1 MPTFTEKVLHFCLA
15 ILLPLTLAAADTS
28 LPPGADVAEI
38 VFDETPVERGLTFER
53 GGWRFSPVALKGKT
67 ESAWVLEN
75 GTDPAMRW
83 LRPIFLKVTDPRFQ
97 KGGRPAVDIE
107 ITFHNPGFGSVRVKG
122 DTTEGAQTI
131 GSLWGNSKEW
141 KTLRFPIDNAFFG
154 ARVDDKDTKPLL
166 NGFDLRIDGINGP
179 FYLKRVR
186 LIGYNPTE
194 DVLWSRMLKV
204 SAMGAPTPGKVLAF
218 TQGADRRLDVQL
230 KNVARVDRPL
240 HYRLQITGQDD
251 QVRHR
256 VEAKAVV
263 SASGMTD
270 LPFAFDT
277 SNWPLGPYEGRLE
290 LFLGQSRAR
299 PVYTRSFRLGV
310 ISQGE
315 LAKARPGE
323 FLYGLDAANN
333 TIFPILTPTAFA
345 YYRLMGVDLLRSP
358 YNTDMREN
366 VADLGRALSMLA
378 AEQVQSAVM
387 IDPPKDQD
395 AGKRAA
401 QLNTKVAFIE
411 EASRLYSGAGVGKL
425 HYYEMGNEPD
435 LVHFYPAEIPTYIES
450 YQAMYD
456 AVKRGARAA
465 GLTDADTVVMNGGLS
480 FAGTNGARRAAE
492 FVEKVDASKLD
503 AIGYHGHGAGI
514 EAERSA
520 YERLQRVAEK
530 CGKARIP
537 FIETESGFSGV
548 DRIGLAEQA
557 RTVVEKMTYAQS
569 KGAPIFIF
577 FRLFMEGTGIESGY
591 TMAENFIEPRP
602 SVLSYRNLVER
613 LRHHRFE
620 RELNFAGEA
629 GADGITSYLF
639 AEIDAAGAPTGRKT
653 VVAFCEKPIR
663 YELRLGLDE
672 PDVKTGAASAFDL
685 YGNALPVETM
695 RDVAT
700 FSAGMDPVFV
710 TWTSPGAAVATH
722 VMPPL
727 LTVDATQPLLPGTAN
742 PLSVTVRNA
751 RADQPLDIELGFT
764 AGTRLATK
772 VEPANRKLTIPAG
785 GSVQVPFTVTLGG
798 ADQPLGL
805 PAWWTVFTDID
816 AAALKP
822 AQLVSV
828 PARLPAKDGGAA
840 VAGRQAAT
848 EAGRLNFARLAGG
861 FGENRTAVAYAFIDS
876 PRAVEM
882 ECGAS
887 GDWYMAWYLNGEKV
901 QDTLEQGNG
910 QHGPI
915 SLHPFKLKLKAGR
928 NVVAVI
934 VTSGRG
940 GWDVQLGGPK
950 ELRIAR
956 TAGDDPDNVT
966 VVMKAADGRTL
977 SQQKEPLVLAS
988 VVPALGTTTAPWPES
1003 WLQLEPLAVLG
1014 SDAVDNFWVKEP
1026 DQSRWYRG
1034 EKDLSAVAWLRRDGD
1049 LLRLFVAV
1057 KDDALV
1063 QAVSSGVLSQNDS
1076 LRALITDEEGKPL
1089 LDMTGGL
1096 VANRAVT
1103 AAEDAGVEFK
1113 VVRREGGDA
1122 TTYYQVSF
1130 PKARVGGGAFRV
1142 NLHVTDN
1149 DAGYLKQ
1156 ALRLGDVESPAK
1168 GKRGIA
1174 E

>member
-1 MPTFTEKVLHFCLA
+1 MFIEKTLRFCLPA
-15 ILLPLTLAAADTS
+15 LLPLILAAAEPAIDAS
-28 LPPGADVAEI
+28 LPPGADVAEV
-38 VFDETPVERGLTFER
+38 VFDETPVERGLIFDR
-53 GGWRFSPVALKGKT
+53 KGWRFAPVELKGKL
-67 ESAWVLEN
+67 EPAWGSSN

-83 LRPIFLKVTDPRFQ
+83 LRPVFLKVTDPRFQ

-122 DTTEGAQTI
+122 DTTEGAQVI
-131 GSLWGNSKEW
+131 GSMWGNSKEW

-204 SAMGAPTPGKVLAF
+204 SAMSAPTPGSVLAF
-218 TQGADRRLDVQL
+218 TQGPDRRIDVRL
-230 KNVARVDRPL
+230 ENVARVERPL
-240 HYRLQITGQDD
+240 HYRLQITGHDD

-256 VEAKAVV
+256 VEAKTVV
-263 SASGMTD
+263 AASGTTD

-290 LFLGQSRAR
+290 LFLGESRAR

-310 ISQGE
+310 ISKDE
-315 LAKARPGE
+315 IAKARPGE
-323 FLYGLDAANN
+323 FLYGLDAANT

-345 YYRLMGVDLLRSP
+345 YYRLMGVDILRNP

-366 VADLGRALSMLA
+366 VGDLGRALSMLA
-378 AEQVQSAVM
+378 AEKVQSALM
-387 IDPPKDQD
+387 IDPPKDTD

-401 QLNTKVAFIE
+401 QLKTKIAFIK
-411 EASRLYSGAGVGKL
+411 EASRLYAGAGAGKL
-425 HYYEMGNEPD
+425 RFYEMGNEPD

-450 YQAMYD
+450 YHAMYD

-465 GLTDADTVVMNGGLS
+465 GLSDADTVVMNGGLS
-480 FAGTNGARRAAE
+480 FAGANGVQRAEE
-492 FVEKVDASKLD
+492 FIAKVEGSKLD
-503 AIGYHGHGAGI
+503 ALGYHGHGPGI

-530 CGKARIP
+530 HGKAKLP

-569 KGAPIFIF
+569 KGAPLFFF
-577 FRLFMEGTGIESGY
+577 FRLFMEGAGIEGGY

-620 RELNFAGEA
+620 RELNFSGEA

-639 AEIDAAGAPTGRKT
+639 AEIDAAGVPTGRKT
-653 VVAFCEKPIR
+653 VVAFCEKPVR

-672 PDVKTGAASAFDL
+672 SGAKAGAASAFDL
-685 YGNALPVETM
+685 YGNTLPAETAQG
-695 RDVAT
+695 VAT
-700 FSAGMDPVFV
+700 FSAGSDPVFV
-710 TWTSPGAAVATH
+710 TWTSPGAAGAVR

-727 LTVDATQPLLPGTAN
+727 LTVDATQTLLPGAEN

-751 RADQPLDIELGFT
+751 RADQALDVELSFS
-764 AGTRLATK
+764 AKTRLPTK
-772 VEPANRKLTIPAG
+772 VEPASRKLTIPAG
-785 GSVQVPFTVTLGG
+785 GSVLVPFTVTLGR

-805 PAWWTVFTDID
+805 PAWWTVFTDVD

-822 AQLVSV
+822 AQFSSV
-828 PARLPAKDGGAA
+828 PAQLPAKDGGAT
-840 VAGRQAAT
+840 VGGRQAAV
-848 EAGRLNFARLAGG
+848 ESGRLNFARLAGG

-901 QDTLEQGNG
+901 QDTLDKGNG

-956 TAGDDPDNVT
+956 TTGDDPDNVT
-966 VVMKAADGRTL
+966 VVMKATDGRTL
-977 SQQKEPLVLAS
+977 SLQKEPLVLAS
-988 VVPALGTTTAPWPES
+988 SVSVLGVSTASWPES
-1003 WLQLEPLAVLG
+1003 WLHLEPLAILG
-1014 SDAVDNFWVKEP
+1014 SDTVDNFWVKEP

-1034 EKDLSAVAWLRRDGD
+1034 EKDLSAGVWLCEDG
-1049 LLRLFVAV
+1049 
-1057 KDDALV
+1057 
-1063 QAVSSGVLSQNDS
+1063 
-1076 LRALITDEEGKPL
+1076 E
-1089 LDMTGGL
+1089 GL
-1096 VANRAVT
+1096 VLMIAVT
-1103 AAEDAGVEFK
+1103 DDKHTAGDNAHLVIADESGKVLFAAAGAELK
-1113 VVRREGGDA
+1113 SVRREA
-1122 TTYYQVSF
+1122 ETLTFYQVSF
-1130 PKARVGGGAFRV
+1130 PKTVVQERPFKVSVQV
-1142 NLHVTDN
+1142 ND
-1149 DAGYLKQ
+1149 DDGGYLKQ
-1156 ALRLGDVESPAK
+1156 VLKLGSVDEPVK
-1168 GKRGIA
+1168 GRRVIGR
-1174 E
+1174 